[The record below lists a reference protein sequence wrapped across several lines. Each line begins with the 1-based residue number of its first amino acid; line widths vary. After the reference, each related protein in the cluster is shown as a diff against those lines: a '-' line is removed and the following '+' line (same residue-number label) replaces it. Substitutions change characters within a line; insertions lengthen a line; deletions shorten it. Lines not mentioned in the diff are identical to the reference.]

1 MNRRLFLAATAAC
14 AILPA
19 GSAFAQQPSQKEN
32 AKSAVAAA
40 CASAKASGRP
50 LLLVFHASWCGY
62 CTVFDMVLANREAG
76 PIMEKHLMAYHLRT
90 QERDDKAKA
99 LQLPGTDDVF
109 NTYAPPSVGL
119 PYMVVLDGQAHKVTD
134 SIMSNGENFGYPVTP
149 EEGVGFDEMMK
160 KASPSITEK
169 ELKTLRRVCAATL
182 KRKS

>member
-1 MNRRLFLAATAAC
+1 MNRRLFLATSAAV

-19 GSAFAQQPSQKEN
+19 GSGFAQQDKQEN
-32 AKSAVAAA
+32 AKAAVAAA
-40 CASAKASGRP
+40 CASAKATGHP

-99 LQLPGTDDVF
+99 LQLPGADDVF
-109 NTYAPPSVGL
+109 DTYAPPSVGL
-119 PYMVVLDGQAHKVTD
+119 PYMVVLDETEKKVTD

-149 EEGVGFDEMMK
+149 EEVVGFDEMMK
-160 KASPSITEK
+160 KASPSITHK
-169 ELKTLRRVCAATL
+169 ELQILRRVCAATL
-182 KRKS
+182 KRRT